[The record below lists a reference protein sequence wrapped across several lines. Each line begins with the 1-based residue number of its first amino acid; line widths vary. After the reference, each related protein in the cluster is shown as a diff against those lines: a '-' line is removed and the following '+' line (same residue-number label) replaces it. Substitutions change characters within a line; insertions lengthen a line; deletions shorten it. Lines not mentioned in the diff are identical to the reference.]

1 MQVPVCSPSHCSQK
15 YETLQKCQYGA
26 CYKRDKRVY
35 LLGRHCMA
43 KKMHMAIP
51 YAMRTPI
58 AAQQLYVNVFETPL
72 GNMRL
77 DNKVSKESVIRVIE
91 GWTYR

>member
-1 MQVPVCSPSHCSQK
+1 
-15 YETLQKCQYGA
+15 
-26 CYKRDKRVY
+26 
-35 LLGRHCMA
+35 MA